1 MKYKNWL
8 RPPLKCPFC
17 LLEISDP
24 KPPDQCARCQEPL
37 PKLYIEGYQ
46 KRSPFFVQ
54 VLGWSRV
61 GKTVYLYALTLLL
74 RKMGK
79 VWPRYTLTPATK
91 MAADKLREII
101 KYETTGVMPNATQPG
116 ENSLYIM
123 LLHNMQRWG
132 NRALVTRDCAGE
144 LIEDFLIP
152 IDQIPYLFHAPTT
165 LMLISLADLYSSQ
178 DGKSADMLMFSY
190 INTLKDKNV
199 DFRRQR
205 RRVVVVLSKGD
216 LIEDLPANLRD
227 YLMSDPIWAT
237 LNTSGATFRLDTA
250 ETTKYLHK
258 MTQISDEIKD
268 WLQNGDAAWTN
279 FVNLAHEWNIDLRFS
294 VISSTGGPVGEN
306 NTLPNAL
313 APHRVLDPYFWALEF
328 QS

>member
-1 MKYKNWL
+1 MNWL

-17 LLEISDP
+17 LLELNNSQ
-24 KPPDQCARCQEPL
+24 PPAECTHCHEPL
-37 PKLYIEGYQ
+37 PRLYIDGYQ
-46 KRSPFFVQ
+46 NRPPFCVQ

-79 VWPRYTLTPATK
+79 VWPGYTFVPATE
-91 MAADKLREII
+91 MAANKLREIV
-101 KYETTGVMPNATQPG
+101 KYEATGVMPRANQPG
-116 ENSLYIM
+116 ENNLYIM
-123 LLHNMQRWG
+123 LLQNMQHWG

-152 IDQIPYLFHAPTT
+152 VDQIPYLLHAPTT
-165 LMLISLADLYSSQ
+165 LMLISLADLYNNQ

-237 LNTSGATFRLDTA
+237 LNAAGAPFRLDTA
-250 ETTKYLHK
+250 ETTKYLGK
-258 MTQISDEIKD
+258 MTQISDEIQQ
-268 WLQNGDAAWTN
+268 WLQDGDAAWTN
-279 FVNLAHEWNIDLRFS
+279 FINLAQERNIDLRFS
-294 VISSTGGPVGEN
+294 VISSIGGPVGAN

-328 QS
+328 QN